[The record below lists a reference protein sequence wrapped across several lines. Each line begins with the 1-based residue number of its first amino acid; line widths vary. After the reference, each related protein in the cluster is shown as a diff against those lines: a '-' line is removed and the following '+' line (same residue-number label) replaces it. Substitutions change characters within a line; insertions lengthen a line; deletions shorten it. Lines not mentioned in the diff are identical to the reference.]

1 MSETIQER
9 VYRVISTSR
18 RIPRD
23 AIRSDSTFAELGI
36 DSLDRLNI
44 LFELESEFGIEI
56 NDEEAKRV
64 TKVNEMVIGINQL
77 LQKPEKPFP
86 GQ

>member
-9 VYRVISTSR
+9 VFRVISSSR

-23 AIRSDSTFAELGI
+23 AIRPDSTFVELGI

-44 LFELESEFGIEI
+44 LFDLESEFGIEV

-64 TKVNEMVIGINQL
+64 TKVSEMVTGISQL
-77 LQKPEKPFP
+77 MQRSGKLFKV
-86 GQ
+86 

>member
-23 AIRSDSTFAELGI
+23 AIRPDSTFVELGI

-44 LFELESEFGIEI
+44 LFDLESEFGIEI

-64 TKVNEMVIGINQL
+64 TTVSGMVIGINQL
-77 LQKPEKPFP
+77 VQKSEKPF
-86 GQ
+86 QEQ

>member
-9 VYRVISTSR
+9 VFRVISSSR

-23 AIRSDSTFAELGI
+23 AIRPDATFVELGI

-44 LFELESEFGIEI
+44 LFDLESEFGIEV

-64 TKVNEMVIGINQL
+64 TKVSEMVTGISQL
-77 LQKPEKPFP
+77 MQRSGKLFKV
-86 GQ
+86 